1 METLTDMHFTA
12 SAENGAMGWNPLQF
26 CAVICDFLNLAF
38 YDMGALSLRVNVGAW
53 GKKKKSH
60 LKCPETVL
68 SGKCA

>member
-12 SAENGAMGWNPLQF
+12 SAENGAVGWNPLQF
-26 CAVICDFLNLAF
+26 CAVICDFLNLAL

-53 GKKKKSH
+53 GKKKKVT
-60 LKCPETVL
+60 LNALL